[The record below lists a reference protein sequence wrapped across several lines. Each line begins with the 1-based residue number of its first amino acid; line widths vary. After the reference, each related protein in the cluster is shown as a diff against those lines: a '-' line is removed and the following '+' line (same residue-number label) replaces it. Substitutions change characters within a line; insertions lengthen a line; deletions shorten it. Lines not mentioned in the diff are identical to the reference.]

1 MFTVNLGERYMGV
14 HCTILFLGVWHYPK
28 FREKWSTEDLFTD
41 RDLPFFFLDSRSPW
55 WKVWIPMRKKRM
67 KWLKRWVKGKAS
79 EGPSPHPPTILYLL
93 SSLSPTDGSSDPWG
107 GAQPAGGGSVCLRG
121 WFPSEEPEQYPNPL
135 IPASPRSN
143 ISPTSSSYENSWI
156 PCFTCSAWIP
166 LPAHQGA
173 GLCQWRWCGPGW
185 GREAGREGGKFAR
198 YGQYPQYVNLFTS
211 GGWEHGL
218 GKFLSILDTFIF
230 PESNS
235 ASDSARPRRGLFGT
249 WKLERDKQVRLLGNL
264 LLGVLTSLRT
274 FCNFGWEKGTNL
286 IFAILM
292 AQGPCLPAWLLFVF
306 FSQVASTSQ
315 QPSYVDLPPA
325 PELDW
330 METEQPL
337 TFIGHH
343 QV

>member
-28 FREKWSTEDLFTD
+28 FREKWSTEDLFTTD

-79 EGPSPHPPTILYLL
+79 EGPSPPPHHFVL

-121 WFPSEEPEQYPNPL
+121 WFPSEEPDQYPNPL

-143 ISPTSSSYENSWI
+143 ISPTSSSYENSWT
-156 PCFTCSAWIP
+156 PCFICSAWIP

-185 GREAGREGGKFAR
+185 GKGGREGGREVCKIWAV
-198 YGQYPQYVNLFTS
+198 P
-211 GGWEHGL
+211 
-218 GKFLSILDTFIF
+218 SICQFVYF
-230 PESNS
+230 WRVG
-235 ASDSARPRRGLFGT
+235 AWPRQILKHSRHIYFS
-249 WKLERDKQVRLLGNL
+249 WIKL
-264 LLGVLTSLRT
+264 SLRQCQT
-274 FCNFGWEKGTNL
+274 QKRALRHLEAGKGQTGKTVRKPL
-286 IFAILM
+286 IGNSDI
-292 AQGPCLPAWLLFVF
+292 
-306 FSQVASTSQ
+306 S
-315 QPSYVDLPPA
+315 
-325 PELDW
+325 
-330 METEQPL
+330 
-337 TFIGHH
+337 
-343 QV
+343 

>member
-1 MFTVNLGERYMGV
+1 MSVEMMWARLG
-14 HCTILFLGVWHYPK
+14 
-28 FREKWSTEDLFTD
+28 
-41 RDLPFFFLDSRSPW
+41 
-55 WKVWIPMRKKRM
+55 
-67 KWLKRWVKGKAS
+67 
-79 EGPSPHPPTILYLL
+79 
-93 SSLSPTDGSSDPWG
+93 
-107 GAQPAGGGSVCLRG
+107 
-121 WFPSEEPEQYPNPL
+121 
-135 IPASPRSN
+135 
-143 ISPTSSSYENSWI
+143 
-156 PCFTCSAWIP
+156 
-166 LPAHQGA
+166 
-173 GLCQWRWCGPGW
+173 
-185 GREAGREGGKFAR
+185 GREGGKFAR
-198 YGQYPQYVNLFTS
+198 YGQHPQYLNLFTS

-218 GKFLSILDTFIF
+218 GKFLSIPDTFIF

-274 FCNFGWEKGTNL
+274 FCNSGWEKGTNL

-330 METEQPL
+330 METGQPL
-337 TFIGHH
+337 TFIGH
-343 QV
+343 QVQWIRKLGKGLCPLSSQDTRLSWLFCVFWPFLS